1 MVPDSQMALPFG
13 VTEGRVNFTFVEGGN
28 VLGAA
33 LAIAGPGR
41 AATAFAR
48 SWVSAGGHLG
58 PIVSRHLASAERFA
72 REIGEGQPGT
82 STDARFRCEVLVLG
96 VPDDA
101 IEIAARE
108 LAPRVSCRLA
118 FHLSGA
124 RPAELLAPF
133 RAQRASVGSLHP
145 LRAFHGDPSE
155 SWNDAFVAVE
165 GDRPAVDAGVRIAT
179 ALGARAREVPA
190 KSKPLYHAAATL
202 AAGGCVSLVSMAAR
216 IWASLGLPEEEARAA
231 LGRLGAEALTSLEK
245 QPFEDALTGP
255 ISRRDVG
262 TVRDHVA
269 GLAPLADVLAVYR
282 LLAEETIARTS
293 GRGSEDEMR
302 SALKGRDG
310 KS

>member
-1 MVPDSQMALPFG
+1 LVPDSQPLLPF
-13 VTEGRVNFTFVEGGN
+13 EAPKGRVDFTFVEKGN
-28 VLGAA
+28 VLGTA

-41 AATAFAR
+41 AARAFAR
-48 SWVSAGGHLG
+48 SWVSCGGRVG
-58 PIVSRHLASAERFA
+58 PIVSRHSTSAERFA

-82 STDARFRCEVLVLG
+82 IVDARFRCEVLVLG

-145 LRAFHGDPSE
+145 LRAFHGDPAE
-155 SWNDAFVAVE
+155 SWKDAFVAVE
-165 GDRPAVDAGVRIAT
+165 GDPPAVDGGVRIAT
-179 ALGARAREVPA
+179 ALGARAREIPA

-202 AAGGCVSLVSMAAR
+202 AAGGCLAVVSMAAR
-216 IWASLGLPEEEARAA
+216 VWASLGLPEEEARAA
-231 LGRLGAEALTSLEK
+231 LGRLGAEALASLEK
-245 QPFEDALTGP
+245 QRFEDAFTGP

-293 GRGSEDEMR
+293 GRGREDEMR
-302 SALKGRDG
+302 GALESRNG